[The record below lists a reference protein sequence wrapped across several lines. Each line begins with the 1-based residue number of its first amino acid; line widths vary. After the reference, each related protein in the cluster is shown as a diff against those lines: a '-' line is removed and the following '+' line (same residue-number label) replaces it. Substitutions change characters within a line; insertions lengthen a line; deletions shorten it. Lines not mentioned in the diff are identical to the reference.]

1 MQCNALKVTLGSNAA
16 DSSIE
21 KRIISTKGMFVL
33 PLIMVMMLKR
43 MKVMMLLAVFGHE
56 SD

>member
-1 MQCNALKVTLGSNAA
+1 MQCNALKVTLGSKAA
-16 DSSIE
+16 DSSIK
-21 KRIISTKGMFVL
+21 KRIISTKGMVVL

-43 MKVMMLLAVFGHE
+43 MIVMMLLAVCGHE